1 MDGTDGSATAVHA
14 AGPEGGDAIRIDRS
28 DSRTDGR
35 VDSKIDGRIDTEI
48 DLDRAGADEA
58 ERPARHLPP
67 GLHRVVAVIAAGLS
81 VYALYWV
88 FRPLPVLQY
97 RMSFLAVVL
106 PLTFIVYRP
115 GLRRPPEGRPDRP
128 GVTDW
133 VLAAASLVAC
143 VYPLLVF
150 DDFIRRAFAP
160 TTLDIVMGTLCTLL
174 VLEACR
180 RTVGPILPGICVGFV
195 LYAYYGGYL
204 PASWSIS
211 HGGYDF
217 DRIIVALYNGTE
229 GIFGV
234 PLDVAATYIVLFTLY
249 GAVLELSGAGRF
261 FVDLSFAAF
270 RRSASAPG
278 RTVTL
283 AGFLLGTVSGSGTAT
298 AVTLGTVTWPILRRA
313 GYPPAQGGGVLAAAG
328 IGAILS
334 PPTLGAAAFLIA
346 EFLRVSYLQ
355 VLIYATVPTLLYYL
369 GVILAV
375 EMDARRFGA
384 RAVRVD
390 TASAWRLLLR
400 FGYHFSSLVAI
411 VVFMA
416 LGASPF
422 RAVVYATVIAFA
434 LSFLDREH
442 RLTPRRCGEALSKGA
457 LSVLPITAT
466 TAAAGIIVAVVTL
479 TGLGLKASS
488 IIVGASGENLAIT
501 AVLAAIT
508 VLLLGLAVPVTASFI
523 IAAVIIGPALQT
535 LGVPVE
541 ATYMFIFYFA
551 VLSEVTPPTA
561 LAAVAAAAITGAN
574 AFRTMMAT
582 WRYTLPAFL
591 VPMAFVLTPGGTALL
606 GIGPFGATAL
616 AALVAAV
623 AVVGLAVATG
633 GWMLGPARVP
643 ERVLAGVAAVLL
655 LVLEPV
661 PVGIGLGALALAL
674 GVHLVLRRGRTG
686 KNGNEKAASGGG
698 DKRAASGGGDKRAAS
713 GGGDKRAASGGGEE
727 RTT

>member
-1 MDGTDGSATAVHA
+1 MRPDGERPAPDPAPAVERA
-14 AGPEGGDAIRIDRS
+14 EPPV
-28 DSRTDGR
+28 
-35 VDSKIDGRIDTEI
+35 VDD
-48 DLDRAGADEA
+48 A
-58 ERPARHLPP
+58 ERPARILPP
-67 GLHRVVAVIAAGLS
+67 RLARAVAVLAAALS

-106 PLTFIVYRP
+106 PLTFVAYRST
-115 GLRRPPEGRPDRP
+115 RRPRESRTPPGRVPHSTGPSSPIDRTESP
-128 GVTDW
+128 QMLDW
-133 VLAAASLVAC
+133 ALAAASLAVCA
-143 VYPLLVF
+143 YPLLVF
-150 DDFIRRAFAP
+150 DDLIRRASAP
-160 TTLDIVMGTLCTLL
+160 TVLDVVMGAGCALL

-180 RTVGPILPGICVGFV
+180 RTIGAILPVICLLFV
-195 LYAYYGGYL
+195 AYAYYGGYL
-204 PASWSIS
+204 PADWRIS
-211 HGGYDF
+211 HGGYDL
-217 DRIIVALYNGTE
+217 DRIVVALYAGTE
-229 GIFGV
+229 GIYGV
-234 PLDVAATYIVLFTLY
+234 PLDVAATYIVLFTIY
-249 GAVLELSGAGRF
+249 GAVLEFSGAGRF

-270 RRSASAPG
+270 RRSAAAPG

-298 AVTLGTVTWPILRRA
+298 AVTLGTITWPILRRA
-313 GYPPAQGGGVLAAAG
+313 GYPPHTGGGVLAAAG

-355 VLIYATVPTLLYYL
+355 VLLFATVPTLLYYL

-384 RAVRVD
+384 AAVDV
-390 TASAWRLLLR
+390 AAPPFWRLLGR
-400 FGYHFSSLVAI
+400 FGYHFSSLIAI

-416 LGASPF
+416 LGLSPF
-422 RAVVYATVIAFA
+422 RAVVYATGLAFV

-442 RLTPRRCGEALSKGA
+442 RLTPRRAGEALAKGA
-457 LSVLPITAT
+457 LSVLPIAAT

-488 IIVGASGENLAIT
+488 IIIDVAGANLAVT
-501 AVLAAIT
+501 AVLAAVT

-541 ATYMFIFYFA
+541 AAYMFIFYFA

-591 VPMAFVLTPGGTALL
+591 VPMAFVLTPGGSALL
-606 GIGPFGATAL
+606 GLAPIGDVLL
-616 AALVAAV
+616 AALIAAAAV
-623 AVVGLAVATG
+623 AGLAVATG
-633 GWMLGPARVP
+633 GWMIGPARWP
-643 ERVLAGVAAVLL
+643 ERVLAAGAAVLL
-655 LVLEPV
+655 LVLEPG
-661 PVGIGLGALALAL
+661 PVGVGLALLVGAAV
-674 GVHLVLRRGRTG
+674 VHVLLRRLLGPGDPPEDPAGGT
-686 KNGNEKAASGGG
+686 GG
-698 DKRAASGGGDKRAAS
+698 DNGMHDGRHDDEAAVRGGK
-713 GGGDKRAASGGGEE
+713 EQ
-727 RTT
+727 

>member
-1 MDGTDGSATAVHA
+1 MPPVDDDGPDVRLEGGRTAPDRTRTRGTPAGTDAPDTDA
-14 AGPEGGDAIRIDRS
+14 AGPATATSPTTAAPTDAPDP
-28 DSRTDGR
+28 
-35 VDSKIDGRIDTEI
+35 E
-48 DLDRAGADEA
+48 AHEA
-58 ERPARHLPP
+58 ERPARRLPP
-67 GLHRVVAVIAAGLS
+67 RLARAVSVVAAGLS
-81 VYALYWV
+81 LYALYWV

-115 GLRRPPEGRPDRP
+115 RLRRTAPDGPDSP

-133 VLAAASLVAC
+133 VLAAASLVVCA
-143 VYPLLVF
+143 YPLLVF

-160 TTLDIVMGTLCTLL
+160 TTLDVVMGAGCVLL

-180 RTVGPILPGICVGFV
+180 RTVGAVLPVICLAFIG
-195 LYAYYGGYL
+195 YAYYGGYL

-217 DRIIVALYNGTE
+217 ERIIVALYGGTE
-229 GIFGV
+229 GIYGV
-234 PLDVAATYIVLFTLY
+234 PLDVAATYIVLFTIY

-270 RRSASAPG
+270 RRSAAAPG

-313 GYPPAQGGGVLAAAG
+313 GYPPHTGGGVLAAAG

-355 VLIYATVPTLLYYL
+355 VLIYATVPTVLYYL

-375 EMDARRFGA
+375 ESDARRFGA
-384 RAVRVD
+384 KAVAVR
-390 TASAWRLLLR
+390 TGSPWRLLAR

-422 RAVVYATVIAFA
+422 RAVVYATLIAFA
-434 LSFLDREH
+434 LSFLDRDH
-442 RLTPRRCGEALSKGA
+442 RLTPRRVGQALATGA
-457 LSVLPITAT
+457 LGVLPIAAT

-479 TGLGLKASS
+479 TGLGLKASA
-488 IIVGASGENLAIT
+488 IIVDLAGANLAIT
-501 AVLAAIT
+501 AVLAAVT
-508 VLLLGLAVPVTASFI
+508 VLVLGLAVPVTASFI

-591 VPMAFVLTPGGTALL
+591 VPLAFVLTPNGTALL
-606 GIGPFGATAL
+606 GLAPIGRVVLCAL
-616 AALVAAV
+616 AAAAAV
-623 AVVGLAVATG
+623 TGLAIATG
-633 GWMLGPARVP
+633 GWMIGPARWP
-643 ERVLAGVAAVLL
+643 ERVLAAGAAVLL
-655 LVLEPV
+655 LVLEPG
-661 PVGIGLGALALAL
+661 PVGIGLGLLAAAVV
-674 GVHLVLRRGRTG
+674 VHLLLRRVLGRG
-686 KNGNEKAASGGG
+686 RVDEDVDGAVEPAAPGG
-698 DKRAASGGGDKRAAS
+698 RAGSAAT
-713 GGGDKRAASGGGEE
+713 GGGEE
-727 RTT
+727 R